1 MAGHRNAAPCVLSVA
16 EHTGWAY
23 VICVA
28 ARDGIP
34 AVIERRKVTLIDA
47 GMPTQP
53 YEHDSRALRE
63 DEADELIAR
72 VRRSIAKRT
81 SLALQ
86 RLVAELQPGHAV
98 VALAIREP
106 PFPDLP
112 QSVASVRQ
120 SHRLTNCADGMLYQM
135 AVCRAANELGLDV
148 QLCRRGQELSRAAQ
162 RLDVTLADVEAFVGG
177 VGRPA
182 GPPWTEE
189 HRRAFAAGIAVLA
202 AHVRTRL
209 RLSS

>member
-1 MAGHRNAAPCVLSVA
+1 MPVRRNAPCVLSVA
-16 EHTGWAY
+16 EHTGWAH
-23 VICVA
+23 VVCVA

-34 AVIERRKVTLIDA
+34 AVIERRKVTLI
-47 GMPTQP
+47 GPGLPTQP

-72 VRRSIAKRT
+72 VRRSIAIRT

-106 PFPDLP
+106 PFPELP

-120 SHRLTNCADGMLYQM
+120 SIRLTNCADGMLYQM
-135 AVCRAANELGLDV
+135 AVCRAARDLGLDV
-148 QLCRRGQELSRAAQ
+148 QMCRRGQESLRAAR
-162 RLDVTLADVEAFVGG
+162 RLDVTSADIEAFAGG
-177 VGRPA
+177 AGRPS
-182 GPPWTEE
+182 GPPWTAE
-189 HRRAFAAGIAVLA
+189 HRRAYAAGIAVLA

-209 RLSS
+209 RISS